1 MQKKNF
7 RVFLQFCKKKPDNL
21 WLKNGHFITLSGHFF
36 VNYINVF
43 QKTEIQMVNLR
54 CLVGLN
60 LNWIKS
66 YGIISVQVIFFH
78 AWKCIISGLFWK
90 SEILH
95 LLRKPALIFSNDYVQ
110 TPSIHHFKGFFIK
123 ILPYEIKNWQKVNNK
138 GTRRHSIYYEF

>member
-1 MQKKNF
+1 MQKEEF
-7 RVFLQFCKKKPDNL
+7 QVFLQFCKKKPGNL
-21 WLKNGHFITLSGHFF
+21 WLKDGHFITLSGHFF

-90 SEILH
+90 SEIWH
-95 LLRKPALIFSNDYVQ
+95 LLSKPALTFSNDYVQ
-110 TPSIHHFKGFFIK
+110 TPSIHHFKGFFMK
-123 ILPYEIKNWQKVNNK
+123 ILQYEIKNCQKVNNK
-138 GTRRHSIYYEF
+138 GTRRHSIWYEF